1 MNLYIECSKEISFE
15 IKCDTKS
22 NPSRTDILNLFFT
35 AIQRFALFAQR
46 FESFTCISI
55 QDKQILLR
63 DGVLELCFLRGAFLY
78 NMKGK
83 YWQYEDESSSV
94 FYSDH
99 LEIMVAK
106 TLLEKHMNFI
116 KTLKKLHLDETTN
129 ILLALI
135 VLLSPD
141 REGLIDSQLVQKEQ
155 EKYLLLLK
163 SYMNWR
169 YGTNKSSILYPKLLL
184 KLTDLRELA
193 EAHTDYHLLLGKE
206 ELEEIQQRLSTLHIG
221 ITSGITKI
229 HTKICCDLKLVTTSS
244 TSPWNIT
251 KSLVGKGLTAGS
263 LYADEELSTSSEGS
277 DKLSSD

>member
-22 NPSRTDILNLFFT
+22 NPSRTHILNLFFT
-35 AIQRFALFAQR
+35 AIQQFALFAQR

-99 LEIMVAK
+99 LEIMVTK

-135 VLLSPD
+135 VLLSSD
-141 REGLIDSQLVQKEQ
+141 REGLIDSELVQKEQ

-229 HTKICCDLKLVTTSS
+229 DTKICCDLKVATTST
-244 TSPWNIT
+244 TSPWNIR
-251 KSLVGKGLTAGS
+251 KSLVGKGLTARS